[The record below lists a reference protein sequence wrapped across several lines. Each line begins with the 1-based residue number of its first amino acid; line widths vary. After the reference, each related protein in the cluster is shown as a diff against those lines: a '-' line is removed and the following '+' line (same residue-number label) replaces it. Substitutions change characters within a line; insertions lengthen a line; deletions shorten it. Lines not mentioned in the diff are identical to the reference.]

1 MPARMTEPE
10 AVRRYIETEYY
21 PEDEPAPLELLERYH
36 VSSVVPGICMV
47 RECAAVTDR
56 CEPDATH
63 NWCHECHGQ
72 TVHSLSD
79 LLLSVEL

>member
-10 AVRRYIETEYY
+10 AVQRYIDDTLT
-21 PEDEPAPLELLERYH
+21 PHSPIELLERYV

-47 RECAAVTDR
+47 RDCAAITGR
-56 CEPDATH
+56 CEPDATD

-79 LLLSVEL
+79 LLLAVEL